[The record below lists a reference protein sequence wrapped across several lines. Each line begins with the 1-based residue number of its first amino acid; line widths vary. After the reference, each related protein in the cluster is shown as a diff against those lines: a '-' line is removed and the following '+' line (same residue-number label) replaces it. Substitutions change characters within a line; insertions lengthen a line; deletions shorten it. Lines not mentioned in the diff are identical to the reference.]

1 MLIAKIATKN
11 AKRNKMKIKS
21 KKQSEKIQNEIET
34 VTKKVG
40 LIRFTFQFKTYAK
53 QKKSI
58 LR

>member
-1 MLIAKIATKN
+1 
-11 AKRNKMKIKS
+11 MKIKS